1 MTYVF
6 DTVSSSIEE
15 SRYIRMYRYRLNT
28 VANKGTRH
36 RKRYMT
42 MHDDTYTIHSDT
54 RRRNAPNT
62 TEKIHLRYMADT
74 LKQVTIHK
82 KHMVSGGIGPIFG
95 GKVALTPLSASF
107 APASSQARLTSV
119 KWVSLL

>member
-1 MTYVF
+1 
-6 DTVSSSIEE
+6 
-15 SRYIRMYRYRLNT
+15 
-28 VANKGTRH
+28 
-36 RKRYMT
+36 
-42 MHDDTYTIHSDT
+42 
-54 RRRNAPNT
+54 
-62 TEKIHLRYMADT
+62 MADT